1 MKIATLVLAT
11 VLLCFSSRGGAVEA
25 AKQVYGPVQPSESLY
40 RIALKYRRKGVTVSQ
55 LMMSIFRNNPEA
67 FVQNNINRLKVGVV
81 LRIPDLEA
89 ALATD
94 PGDALREA
102 TAQIQDYE
110 SAVRELRVERGELE
124 PLAETTR
131 DPDLAPSAKLPV
143 STTEVDLA
151 EVRQELENEGESLG
165 IVQELPEPKVK
176 PRRKRREQKEPLFR
190 YSYDVALVADDNV
203 RLAQNDDDIREDNFF
218 SGAVK
223 ATGARS
229 LDSFSIWNYGARLG
243 YNAFE
248 TFDQLDNVE
257 IEVNTRYRFA
267 LSSGFSSPIYSL
279 GAKLAGLEF
288 ESEMR
293 DSTLLSLSAEL
304 NKWVTDTINMTAG
317 LGIRERQSVSEVY
330 DLSEVRIFINFD
342 TNFSKRDLTYTTFA
356 FISGDTV
363 SSAEPT
369 LAIINAADAIEPDDA
384 FGGIDANQFA
394 YRIDSDTVVI
404 TLGYN
409 RILTS
414 DLSLDL
420 SVRFVDSES
429 TRDDEIGY
437 ERTILRASLLGR
449 F

>member
-1 MKIATLVLAT
+1 
-11 VLLCFSSRGGAVEA
+11 
-25 AKQVYGPVQPSESLY
+25 
-40 RIALKYRRKGVTVSQ
+40 
-55 LMMSIFRNNPEA
+55 
-67 FVQNNINRLKVGVV
+67 
-81 LRIPDLEA
+81 
-89 ALATD
+89 
-94 PGDALREA
+94 
-102 TAQIQDYE
+102 
-110 SAVRELRVERGELE
+110 
-124 PLAETTR
+124 
-131 DPDLAPSAKLPV
+131 
-143 STTEVDLA
+143 
-151 EVRQELENEGESLG
+151 
-165 IVQELPEPKVK
+165 
-176 PRRKRREQKEPLFR
+176 
-190 YSYDVALVADDNV
+190 
-203 RLAQNDDDIREDNFF
+203 
-218 SGAVK
+218 
-223 ATGARS
+223 
-229 LDSFSIWNYGARLG
+229 
-243 YNAFE
+243 
-248 TFDQLDNVE
+248 
-257 IEVNTRYRFA
+257 
-267 LSSGFSSPIYSL
+267 
-279 GAKLAGLEF
+279 
-288 ESEMR
+288 MR